1 MTENGQGIYRLP
13 QWQALGYDQNSIV
26 VDPKLN
32 ENGTLKAGSPENGHT
47 FTVDPMLGVAL
58 GIVRV
63 SQGGRRDE

>member
-32 ENGTLKAGSPENGHT
+32 ENGTLKAGSPAIGFAPTHT
-47 FTVDPMLGVAL
+47 IFND
-58 GIVRV
+58 
-63 SQGGRRDE
+63 DF